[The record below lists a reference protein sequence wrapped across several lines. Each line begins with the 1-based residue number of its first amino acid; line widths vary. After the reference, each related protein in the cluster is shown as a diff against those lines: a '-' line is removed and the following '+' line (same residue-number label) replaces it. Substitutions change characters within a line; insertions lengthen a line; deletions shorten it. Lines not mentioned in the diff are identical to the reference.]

1 MEDFDQ
7 YTDEDVIDCLYTG
20 LADEMLS
27 NTQGQHAL
35 GVSFFVCITKMNPL
49 FVNLKQL
56 ISTVMQITGHS
67 WQICFSITNLLFYLL
82 GYSIFCYKI
91 IKN

>member
-1 MEDFDQ
+1 MPKFWKSYNRLRKPEEEEELEDFDQ

-35 GVSFFVCITKMNPL
+35 GVSSFLFALLNPM
-49 FVNLKQL
+49 
-56 ISTVMQITGHS
+56 IMA
-67 WQICFSITNLLFYLL
+67 
-82 GYSIFCYKI
+82 
-91 IKN
+91 